1 VNQQLKLLA
10 ELLERET
17 GIQMGEPQ
25 MAGLAAALARISPK
39 MDAGQ
44 ALAGLNDPIGGPALR
59 SDLIDQI
66 MVQETFFMREPRE
79 LEAIDWQ
86 HLRAAATARGAEKVA
101 VWVPACASG
110 EEAYS
115 LAMLAS
121 EAFGTDRPPISILAT
136 DISARAIRRAQE
148 AAYSERSTRELSEAR
163 RKRWLLDEGARSV
176 VGEQLRL
183 LVRLQ
188 RHNLVADPAP
198 PIGEDRFDLI
208 LCRNVLIYFGTETV
222 ERVVSSLESA
232 LRPGG
237 QLILGAS
244 DRLSS
249 SAQRLA
255 EIAMRHSATATA
267 GRPPEPRQ
275 AITGSAGRALR
286 RPLGRSARTAVELTG
301 EAPPGDPLDAEA
313 HFLRGLSEL
322 ANDDPATAIASLRR
336 ALYID
341 PTFGLA
347 AFQLG
352 CAYDRRNDRQAARRA
367 FSWALRT
374 LDPEDDRHQA
384 LLEQIEVGE
393 VAAACRARLA
403 QDE

>member
-10 ELLERET
+10 ELIERET

-25 MAGLAAALARISPK
+25 MAGLAAALARISPR
-39 MDAGQ
+39 MDAEL
-44 ALAGLNDPIGGPALR
+44 ALAGLSDPIGGPALR
-59 SDLIDQI
+59 SDLVDQI
-66 MVQETFFMREPRE
+66 TVQETFFMREPRE
-79 LEAIDWQ
+79 LEAIDWP
-86 HLRAAATARGAEKVA
+86 HLRAAAAARGAEKVA
-101 VWVPACASG
+101 VWVAACASG

-136 DISARAIRRAQE
+136 DISARALRRAQE
-148 AAYSERSTRELSEAR
+148 AAYSERSIRELSETR
-163 RKRWLLDEGARSV
+163 RKRWLLDEGSRSV
-176 VGEQLRL
+176 VGEQLRS

-222 ERVVSSLESA
+222 ERVVGSLESA

-255 EIAMRHSATATA
+255 EIATRHGAA
-267 GRPPEPRQ
+267 GIARPFGPRR
-275 AITGSAGRALR
+275 AVSENPGRALR
-286 RPLGRSARTAVELTG
+286 RPLGRSAPAAVELAG
-301 EAPPGDPLDAEA
+301 EAAADDPLDAEA
-313 HFLRGLSEL
+313 CFLRGLTEL
-322 ANDDPATAIASLRR
+322 ANDDPAAAIASLRR

-341 PTFGLA
+341 PSFGLA

-374 LDPEDDRHQA
+374 LDPEDDRHRA
-384 LLEQIEVGE
+384 LLDQIEVAD

-403 QDE
+403 QDD